1 MLDACTHF
9 TYTILMKKS
18 NKETVHFCF
27 SISRKMPITS
37 HIFVPLLVHLF
48 DVMQWHMYNVITITR
63 RNNVCDN
70 SLYLYY
76 AAVCLCHKIVTIML
90 QIMII
95 FLYNVICIQK
105 CFTICVRWNWDLCVV
120 IIIILIIVGLFLF
133 NE

>member
-9 TYTILMKKS
+9 TYTILIKKS
-18 NKETVHFCF
+18 TKDTIHFGF

-70 SLYLYY
+70 SLHLYY
-76 AAVCLCHKIVTIML
+76 TFFLLQYVYVTKL
-90 QIMII
+90 
-95 FLYNVICIQK
+95 LP
-105 CFTICVRWNWDLCVV
+105 
-120 IIIILIIVGLFLF
+120 
-133 NE
+133 